1 MKQLTCNVGIISLIG
16 IFGLEITGTDAS
28 CVLYIIC
35 LHFITFSKSCSV
47 LPIAFGLLNCWHH
60 LMPFCFA
67 LALICFWLNV
77 IFQFTSAFSLSCTR
91 EFELVTRGF
100 ELVTRAF
107 ELVTR
112 VFELVTGGFELA
124 AHKFELVTRKFE
136 LVTREFE
143 LVTREFELVTRGFE
157 LVTRGFELALLN
169 FNSCF

>member
-77 IFQFTSAFSLSCTR
+77 IFQFTSAFSLTCTR
-91 EFELVTRGF
+91 EFEL
-100 ELVTRAF
+100 A
-107 ELVTR
+107 TR
-112 VFELVTGGFELA
+112 VFELVTRGFELA
-124 AHKFELVTRKFE
+124 AHKFELVTRK
-136 LVTREFE
+136 FE